1 MSSVPGRGRK
11 EEATKSRN
19 LLLLRSGITLS
30 LLVSAVSVQVRE
42 PNLVLSVGFQYL
54 YVAVVLSYGWLLVRY
69 AFWGGGEI
77 PLPFLVLQAIVDVAF
92 VSLIVFATGL
102 YDSVFVF
109 MYIIVILLGSL
120 EMYMQ
125 GAIIWAAFSAGT
137 YVVLLYLEMRG
148 ILFPPAAETSV
159 ILWPQFIR
167 TSIINSLGFIITG
180 VLSGILGEDIRVA
193 REGMQDREST
203 LQQLETFHKHVV
215 ENIPSGI
222 LTLDTQGRVSLIN
235 GTACSILGVS
245 RQAVTGMLVE
255 EVLSGLNLGPGPVD
269 TPMPRPEIVFHRG
282 DGTDIFLGFST
293 SPMKDADGI
302 VIGNVVIFQDL
313 TPVKQME
320 ERIRIAD
327 RLAGVGE
334 LAAGLAHEIR
344 NPLASI
350 TGSSQMLREA
360 PDMPVMSRTLLDIIE
375 RESTRLNGL
384 IADFLAYAGPK
395 MKNVG
400 HVNMTAMAAEIVQAV
415 RTGDARE
422 KDVAIENLATQD
434 LHVEGD
440 AEQLKQV
447 LWNLVRNAIQATLRG
462 DTVTIDLFTQIR
474 HGHRYVVT
482 TVSDTGKGIAPDII
496 GKIFHPFFTSKVE
509 GTGLGLAISQRIVHY
524 HRGFIE
530 VRSSPGTGSVF
541 SVFLPALGESSGDH
555 ASSIRN

>member
-1 MSSVPGRGRK
+1 LSSVPGRGRK

-19 LLLLRSGITLS
+19 LLLLRSGITIS
-30 LLVSAVSVQVRE
+30 LLFSAASVQALE
-42 PNLVLSVGFQYL
+42 PDLVLSVGFLYL
-54 YVAVVLSYGWLLVRY
+54 YVAVVLSYGWLLARY

-77 PLPFLVLQAIVDVAF
+77 PLPFLLLQAIVDVAF
-92 VSLIVFATGL
+92 VSLVVFATGL
-102 YDSVFVF
+102 YDSIFAF

-125 GAIIWAAFSAGT
+125 GAMIWAALSAAT
-137 YVVLLYLEMRG
+137 YVALLYLQMEG
-148 ILFPPAAETSV
+148 ILIPPAAETSN
-159 ILWPQFIR
+159 ILWPQFVR
-167 TSIINSLGFIITG
+167 SSVINSLGFIITG
-180 VLSGILGEDIRVA
+180 FLSGILGEDIRVA
-193 REGMQDREST
+193 REGMQNREST
-203 LQQLETFHKHVV
+203 LLQLETFHKHVV

-235 GTACSILGVS
+235 GTACSILGVGKKD
-245 RQAVTGMLVE
+245 VTGMSVE
-255 EVLSGLNLGPGPVD
+255 EVLSGLDLGLGRAD
-269 TPMPRPEIVFHRG
+269 HPMLRPEIVFRRK
-282 DGTDIFLGFST
+282 DGTEIFLGFST
-293 SPMKDADGI
+293 SPMKDADGT

-350 TGSSQMLREA
+350 TGSSQMLRES
-360 PDMPVMSRTLLDIIE
+360 PDLPVMSRTLLDIIE

-384 IADFLAYAGPK
+384 ISDFLAYAGPK
-395 MKNVG
+395 TKNVVP
-400 HVNMTAMAAEIVQAV
+400 VNMAGMVAEIVEAV
-415 RTGDARE
+415 LTGEARE
-422 KDVAIENLATQD
+422 KDVAIENLATQN

-440 AEQLKQV
+440 AEQLNQV
-447 LWNLVRNAIQATLRG
+447 LWNLVRNAIQATPRG
-462 DTVTIDLFTQIR
+462 GTVTIDLFTQIR
-474 HGHRYVVT
+474 HRQRYAVT

-496 GKIFHPFFTSKVE
+496 GKIFNPFFTSKVE

-530 VRSSPGTGSVF
+530 VRTSPGAGSVF
-541 SVFLPALGESSGDH
+541 SVFLPELGESHGGY
-555 ASSIRN
+555 ASSIRS

>member
-159 ILWPQFIR
+159 ILWPQFVR

-462 DTVTIDLFTQIR
+462 DTVTIDLFLQIR
-474 HGHRYVVT
+474 HGQHYVVT

>member
-1 MSSVPGRGRK
+1 LSSVPGRGRK
-11 EEATKSRN
+11 DEATKSRN
-19 LLLLRSGITLS
+19 LLLLRSGVTLS
-30 LLVSAVSVQVRE
+30 LLISAVSVQVRE
-42 PNLVLSVGFQYL
+42 PDLVLSVGFQYL
-54 YVAVVLSYGWLLVRY
+54 YVAVVLSYGWLLARY

-77 PLPFLVLQAIVDVAF
+77 PLPFLVLQAMVDVAF

-102 YDSVFVF
+102 YDSVFAF

-125 GAIIWAAFSAGT
+125 GAIIWATLSAAT
-137 YVVLLYLEMRG
+137 YVALLYLEMKG
-148 ILFPPAAETSV
+148 ILSPPAAETSV
-159 ILWPQFIR
+159 ILLPQFVR
-167 TSIINSLGFIITG
+167 TSVINSLGFIITG

-203 LQQLETFHKHVV
+203 LQQLETFHKHIV

-222 LTLDTQGRVSLIN
+222 LTLDTQGRISLIN
-235 GTACSILGVS
+235 ETACSILGAGK
-245 RQAVTGMLVE
+245 QDVTGMPVE
-255 EVLSGLNLGPGPVD
+255 EVLSGLNLGLGRVEI
-269 TPMPRPEIVFHRG
+269 PMPRPEIVFRRS
-282 DGTDIFLGFST
+282 DGTEIFLGFST
-293 SPMKDADGI
+293 SPMKDADGT

-350 TGSSQMLREA
+350 TGSSQMLRES

-400 HVNMTAMAAEIVQAV
+400 QVNMTAMAAEIAQAV
-415 RTGDARE
+415 RAGEARE

-462 DTVTIDLFTQIR
+462 DTVTIDLFIQIR
-474 HGHRYVVT
+474 HGQRYVVT

-555 ASSIRN
+555 APSIRS

>member
-245 RQAVTGMLVE
+245 RQDVTGMLVE